1 MSVRDLPQAV
11 EIPSEAAAVQP
22 AAADSE
28 PTARHRKRRLGVAF
42 YLSVV
47 WLVILGLAA
56 VFADFLPLKD
66 PTTTFRGV
74 SRSGPSAA
82 HWFGADN
89 IGHDVFSRTI
99 YGARRSLAVAGIAT
113 LVGLTIGATVGMI
126 AGFYRRAID
135 ATIVAVLNIILAI
148 PGLVLLL
155 TVISFLAP
163 PGESS
168 ATAQTMWV
176 TLLLSVLVVPTIARV
191 TRAQTMVWSDRDF
204 IMASRTLGTRNIR
217 IIVREIFPNIVP
229 ALVSFA
235 FVLGAALIIV
245 EAALAFFGIGDVSGV
260 SWGLMIQNGRSQLE
274 RSPHMVLFPA
284 LFMFLTILALNFVG
298 DQLRA
303 RFDVRESGI

>member
-1 MSVRDLPQAV
+1 MSVREIPDAV
-11 EIPSEAAAVQP
+11 EIPDQAAIQP
-22 AAADSE
+22 IATTE
-28 PTARHRKRRLGVAF
+28 PEARHRKRRLGMAF
-42 YLSVV
+42 WLSVV
-47 WLVILGLAA
+47 WLVALALAA
-56 VFADFLPLKD
+56 IFASYLPLKS
-66 PTTTFRGV
+66 PTTTFKGV

-99 YGARRSLAVAGIAT
+99 FGARRSLAVAGIAT
-113 LVGLTIGATVGMI
+113 LIGLVIGAALGMI
-126 AGFYRRAID
+126 AGFYRKALD
-135 ATIVAVLNIILAI
+135 STIVAVMNVMLAI
-148 PGLVLLL
+148 PGLVFLL
-155 TVISFLAP
+155 TVVSFLAP
-163 PGESS
+163 PGKASPTS
-168 ATAQTMWV
+168 QTMWV
-176 TLLLSVLVVPTIARV
+176 TIGLSVLVVPGIARV

-204 IMASRTLGTRNIR
+204 IMASRTLGTRNSR
-217 IIVREIFPNIVP
+217 IIVKEIFPNIVP

-235 FVLGAALIIV
+235 FVLGAALVIL

-284 LFMFLTILALNFVG
+284 LFMFLTILSLNFVG

>member
-1 MSVRDLPQAV
+1 
-11 EIPSEAAAVQP
+11 
-22 AAADSE
+22 
-28 PTARHRKRRLGVAF
+28 
-42 YLSVV
+42 
-47 WLVILGLAA
+47 
-56 VFADFLPLKD
+56 
-66 PTTTFRGV
+66 
-74 SRSGPSAA
+74 
-82 HWFGADN
+82 
-89 IGHDVFSRTI
+89 
-99 YGARRSLAVAGIAT
+99 
-113 LVGLTIGATVGMI
+113 MI